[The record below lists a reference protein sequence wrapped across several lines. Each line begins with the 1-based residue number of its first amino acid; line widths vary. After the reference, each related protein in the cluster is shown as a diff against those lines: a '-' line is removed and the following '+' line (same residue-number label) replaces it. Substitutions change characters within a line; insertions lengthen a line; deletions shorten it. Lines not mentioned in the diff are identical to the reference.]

1 MCDPVST
8 AVAGEALFDMGAAE
22 AFGAEVFGADALFS
36 AAAGYEVPAA
46 WAASGAGVAAG
57 VDAGA
62 SAADTYSTFESLGN
76 TAPAWNDSSMWD
88 MAAENLFANA
98 GMPGF
103 DQYGAAE
110 GFGWGDVK
118 GALQIASPI
127 LSIGSGLYGMS
138 QADQLRKMAAMS
150 GKRADPWGMS
160 GGRSLADAQLQEL
173 MTNPGQVAGRDPS
186 YALRMQGAQRATAT
200 QGQDSGAMA
209 VAGANAST
217 DWYNQ
222 RLAQL
227 GGLAGAGVNPGTAEQ
242 INMNAQGDAA
252 TLTSKSLYDIGYG
265 VNNIGGGQATASMPA
280 AVQQWFAQ
288 QTRRGY

>member
-1 MCDPVST
+1 MCDSVSA
-8 AVAGEALFDMGAAE
+8 AVAGETLFEMGAVE

-76 TAPAWNDSSMWD
+76 TAPVWNDSSMWD

-103 DQYGAAE
+103 NQYGAAE

-127 LSIGSGLYGMS
+127 MAIGSGLYGMN

-186 YALRMQGAQRATAT
+186 YALRMQGAQRATAI

-227 GGLAGAGVNPGTAEQ
+227 GGLAGATQNPAAGEQ
-242 INMNAQGDAA
+242 VSMSGQLGANGLA
-252 TLTSKSLYDIGYG
+252 SRSLASIGYG
-265 VNNIGGGQATASMPA
+265 VTRGGGGTGMELPVGFREQLRA
-280 AVQQWFAQ
+280 A
-288 QTRRGY
+288 GYAV

>member
-62 SAADTYSTFESLGN
+62 SAADTYSTFESLGDA
-76 TAPAWNDSSMWD
+76 APAWNDSSMWD

-127 LSIGSGLYGMS
+127 MSIGSGLYGMS

-173 MTNPGQVAGRDPS
+173 MNNPGQVAARDPS
-186 YALRMQGAQRATAT
+186 YALRMQGAQRATAI
-200 QGQDSGAMA
+200 QGQDSGAMS

-227 GGLAGAGVNPGTAEQ
+227 GGLAGATQNPAAGEQ
-242 INMNAQGDAA
+242 VSMSGQLGANDLA
-252 TLTSKSLYDIGYG
+252 SRSLASIGYG
-265 VNNIGGGQATASMPA
+265 VTRGGGGTGMELPVGFREQLRA
-280 AVQQWFAQ
+280 A
-288 QTRRGY
+288 GYAV